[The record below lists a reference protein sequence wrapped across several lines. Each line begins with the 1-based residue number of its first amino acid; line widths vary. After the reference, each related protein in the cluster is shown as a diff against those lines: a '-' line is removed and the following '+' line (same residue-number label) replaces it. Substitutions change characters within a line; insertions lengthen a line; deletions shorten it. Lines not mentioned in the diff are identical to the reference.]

1 MHRLVP
7 TLAVAASLAL
17 AACGGTD
24 DATMADTG
32 MGAMPPAP
40 PAAAATA
47 DTAMAPAGDL
57 VADTEAAAAA
67 LEGGVANVPLT
78 TAGPLLERIEAAL
91 VGTGDA
97 TLGEVGGD
105 LGRLRAALTGGT
117 ATGPEIGGML
127 TDIGGKVTTYAG
139 TAPAGARP
147 LLERLGTAL
156 TAQGNGLRGQ

>member
-1 MHRLVP
+1 MHRLAS

-17 AACGGTD
+17 AACGGGTD

-32 MGAMPPAP
+32 FGAPPPAP
-40 PAAAATA
+40 PAMAAPA
-47 DTAMAPAGDL
+47 DAAPAGDL
-57 VADTEAAAAA
+57 VADVTTAAAA

-91 VGTGDA
+91 AGTGDA

-117 ATGPEIGGML
+117 ATGPEIGQMM
-127 TDIGGKVTTYAG
+127 TDLGGKVTTYAA

-156 TAQGNGLRGQ
+156 TGQGNGLRGQ